1 MELKLFRGTS
11 WVPKNVGLFQEEGV
25 ETTTGAFHSQ
35 QVVARLKLHPH
46 ADVVLVST
54 IRLEIAY
61 VDARADSRTTMVKD
75 VRDGQGFVSSKFCF

>member
-1 MELKLFRGTS
+1 M
-11 WVPKNVGLFQEEGV
+11 
-25 ETTTGAFHSQ
+25 ETTTGAFNSQ
-35 QVVARLKLHPH
+35 QVVAKPKRDPH

-75 VRDGQGFVSSKFCF
+75 VRDRQGFVSSKFFVLVCIVK